1 MQWHQTVTV
10 NKNKPGKG
18 NTSLSNILCN
28 EMGSTHKTLLLQH
41 EIQWLLVFEEKLLCD
56 SLRCELNSTIYSWN
70 LFFFFYVKE
79 GMTHD
84 RFSAW
89 GIWQTVSWKWVKW
102 VSHFGESK
110 YLVPM
115 IKVLKRKFESWKILS
130 PTMSLTASK
139 YLKTFLMKLVLILI
153 SVILCQ
159 HLEELHN

>member
-1 MQWHQTVTV
+1 MKWEAHIKHFCYSMKYNDFLFLRKSSCV
-10 NKNKPGKG
+10 
-18 NTSLSNILCN
+18 ILCVV
-28 EMGSTHKTLLLQH
+28 SWTQQFIH
-41 EIQWLLVFEEKLLCD
+41 ETF
-56 SLRCELNSTIYSWN
+56 
-70 LFFFFYVKE
+70 FFFFYVKE